1 MSNDLIKTCDDA
13 IGTIEAGGAST
24 EEVCAAVDFV
34 QRLSEVA
41 RELKRRVDAAAIDY
55 IQANGEIQIGPRRFY
70 VSEGTKSTKCIDTR
84 KTYEKVM
91 EVAGDNVDAVLDCLC
106 SDPWKPAK
114 TMKLIG
120 DGADKFFETTRKPKL
135 NQEGQPEPVLNVV
148 DQRFIKE

>member
-1 MSNDLIKTCDDA
+1 MNSDLVQTCNDA
-13 IGTIEAGGAST
+13 IGGIEAGGASK
-24 EEVCAAVDFV
+24 EEVCAALDFV

-41 RELKRRVDAAAIDY
+41 RELKRRVDIAAIGY
-55 IQANGEIQIGPRRFY
+55 IQTNGEIQIGPRRFY
-70 VSEGTKSTKCIDTR
+70 VSEGTKTTKCLDTR

-91 EVAGDNVDAVLDCLC
+91 EVAGGNVDAVLDCLC

-120 DGADKFFETTRKPKL
+120 YGADKLFKTTRKPKL